1 MSRKTTILIV
11 DDDPDMRKLL
21 RLSLENARREIHE
34 VDTALGGLQMARDT
48 LPDIVLLD
56 IGLPGRFDGFSLC
69 EALAR
74 EPALREIKV
83 VIISGH
89 NASEDLDRAGR
100 LGVEAYLVKPLSPGT
115 LLELVG
121 QLETPSHG
129 MRVVSAD
136 PGPADPVDQPA

>member
-1 MSRKTTILIV
+1 MSHKTRILIV

-21 RLSLENARREIHE
+21 RLALDHARREIHE
-34 VDTALGGLQMARDT
+34 ADTALGGLQLARDT

-56 IGLPGRFDGFSLC
+56 IGLPGHFDGFTLC

-74 EPALREIKV
+74 EPSFRDVKV

-100 LGVEAYLVKPLSPGT
+100 LGVDAYIVKPLSPGT
-115 LLELVG
+115 LVELVE
-121 QLETPSHG
+121 QLETPLHG
-129 MRVVSAD
+129 MRVV
-136 PGPADPVDQPA
+136 GPADSADQPA

>member
-1 MSRKTTILIV
+1 MSHKTRILIV

-21 RLSLENARREIHE
+21 RLTLDNARREIHE
-34 VDTALGGLQMARDT
+34 ADTALGGLQLARDT

-56 IGLPGRFDGFSLC
+56 IGLPGHFDGFSLC

-74 EPALREIKV
+74 EPALRDVKV

-100 LGVEAYLVKPLSPGT
+100 LGVDAYLVKPLSPGT
-115 LLELVG
+115 LVELVE
-121 QLETPSHG
+121 QLETPPHG
-129 MRVVSAD
+129 MRVV
-136 PGPADPVDQPA
+136 GPADSADQPA